1 MRNIMNIAKGF
12 VLIGLLCGFTACE
25 SMMGDFLDKA
35 PGVDVDEDV
44 IFSSRVQVETF
55 LASIY
60 QFGIHS
66 KQPYSG
72 QLEGDY
78 PQGYSNPDS
87 ALESTTTDESEGCAD
102 WYEKQRWNT
111 GIIGASATDDTRFSY
126 RFQAIRMITVM
137 LDRVDEVPDMTTEM
151 KEQFK
156 AEVRIIRALNYLE
169 MLKRYGGM
177 PIIRDRLDVDD
188 NLRISRSPFEETV
201 NFILEDCQAAIDCP
215 SLPNGDYGGFGGN
228 YPRGR
233 VHKGVALSIKAVTLL
248 YAASPLFNRE
258 TPVLDFGENNN
269 LLCYGNYDKE
279 RWLKAAEAAKDV
291 LVWAESAGYHL
302 IEDQGEG
309 MNYRYA
315 WETYDNPEI
324 ILAEKSNTSI
334 GRWTWPWGNYCLF
347 APPNKGMGGTT
358 PTLNFVR
365 KYEMNDGTK
374 AEWTEVG
381 VTGYD
386 LQEKMAQLDKRF
398 HQTIAYNMSQWNEDI
413 PEMPLNQEAIS
424 TIETGAS
431 AKSGAISKCFG
442 GFWLHKHCPYAI
454 SDRVWSYQPNSTL
467 FQVNE
472 FYLHYAEAAYEYYE
486 NPESAV
492 DGFDLTIRQAI
503 NRIRARSGQPEIAE
517 GSTGIYPDF
526 RELIRNER
534 AIELAFDNHRFWDI
548 RRWMI
553 AEQEGVMQGG
563 MVGIRIELIDPN
575 VPGTIDGGF
584 KYTPYVFETRTFTP
598 KMYFHPFPTDE
609 VNKGYLMQNPGY

>member
-1 MRNIMNIAKGF
+1 MRDIVNVIFKT
-12 VLIGLLCGFTACE
+12 LIFASMFLGITACE

-44 IFSSRVQVETF
+44 VFSSRIQTETF
-55 LASIY
+55 LSSIY

-78 PQGYSNPDS
+78 PQGYANPAA
-87 ALESTTTDESEGCAD
+87 ALESTMTDESEGCAD
-102 WYEKQRWNT
+102 WYEQQRWNT
-111 GIIGASATDDTRFSY
+111 GVIGANATEDFRFSY

-137 LDRVDEVPDMTTEM
+137 LDRVDDVPDMTIEQ

-156 AEVRIIRALNYLE
+156 AEVRIIRAMNYLE

-177 PIIRDRLDVDD
+177 PIIRNRLGVDD

-201 NFILEDCQAAIDCP
+201 NFILEDCQAALDCP
-215 SLPNGDYGGFGGN
+215 SLPNGDYDGFSGN

-233 VHKGVALSIKAVTLL
+233 VHKGVAYAIRAVTLL
-248 YAASPLFNRE
+248 YAASPLFNQE
-258 TPVLDFGENNN
+258 SPVLDFGENNN

-291 LVWAESAGYHL
+291 LVWAENAGYHL
-302 IEDQGEG
+302 IEDQGVDK
-309 MNYRYA
+309 NYQYA

-324 ILAEKSNTSI
+324 IFAEKSVTSI
-334 GRWTWPWGNYCLF
+334 GRWTWPWGNYSLY
-347 APPNKGMGGTT
+347 APPNKGLGGTT
-358 PTLNFVR
+358 PTLNFVS
-365 KYEMNDGTK
+365 KYEMNDGSK
-374 AEWTEVG
+374 AEWVDVG
-381 VTGYD
+381 STGYD
-386 LQEKMAQLDKRF
+386 LQEKMANLDRRF
-398 HQTIAYNMSQWNEDI
+398 HQSIAYNMSKWNEDI
-413 PEMPLNQEAIS
+413 PEMPLNQEAIP
-424 TIETGAS
+424 TIESGPQ
-431 AKSGAISKCFG
+431 AKGGAISKCFG

-454 SDRVWSYQPNSTL
+454 SNRVWAYQPNSTL
-467 FQVNE
+467 YQVNE
-472 FYLHYAEAAYEYYE
+472 FYLHYAEAVYEYYE
-486 NPESAV
+486 DSEKSV
-492 DGFDLTIRQAI
+492 DGFSLTARQAI
-503 NRIRARSGQPEIAE
+503 NKIRARSGQPEITS
-517 GSTGIYPDF
+517 GSGIYKDF

-553 AEQEGVMQGG
+553 AEQEGVMKGA
-563 MVGIRIELIDPN
+563 MIGIKINLIDPN

-598 KMYFHPFPTDE
+598 KMYFHPFATDE
-609 VNKGYLMQNPGY
+609 VNKGYLVQNPGY